1 MNPKLLAAASAA
13 ALVFAAA
20 PAFADEGMWTF
31 DNFPSAQVEKTYG
44 VKIDK
49 RWLDT
54 VQAASVRLTSG
65 CSASVVSG
73 EGLVMTNDHCVIDCQ
88 QALSTA
94 EQDYVKN
101 GFVPKSREE
110 ERTCPGMQAEV
121 LTSIA
126 DVTGQI
132 NAATADKTGGDFVRA
147 RDAAIAAAE
156 SSACAKDSKT
166 ERCQVVSLYRGGQ
179 YKLYKYRKYADVR
192 LAFAPE
198 YASAFFGGDPDN
210 FNFPRYNLD
219 VGFLRLYEDGRPV
232 KTPQHLTWVSRAPK
246 EGEPVFVSG
255 NPGSTDRLMTVSQ
268 LETQRDLAIPIAQL
282 QRSELRGRLLQFS
295 AENPEHKRIALDS
308 LTGVENSF
316 KVFYGRQFALND
328 RAFMDA
334 KRASEA
340 ELKAKVAADPRLA
353 AEIGDP
359 WGEID
364 KAQGAYA
371 EHFLRY
377 RQLET
382 APTTSDLFAYARTL
396 VRGAQERAKPAAERL
411 PEFGEA
417 RLPLLQKGLLDA
429 QPVDAPLEELVLAYW
444 LSKTREYLLTDD
456 PAVKLLLGKDSPEA
470 LARRLATTS
479 KLADPAV
486 RKALWEGGL
495 PAIQASDDP
504 MIQLVLRTDPV
515 ARAARSAWESQ
526 VSGPTDR
533 AAERIAKARFA
544 VYGDAVYPDAT
555 FTPRL
560 SYGKVAGW
568 SHRGQT
574 VPAFTDFA
582 GLYDRATGAEPYE
595 LAPRWAQAQS
605 KLNPKTVFNFVTTN
619 DIIGGNSGSP
629 VVNAKGEV
637 LGAAFDG
644 NIHSLGGNYG
654 YDGTA
659 NRTVVVSTAAITEAL
674 DKVYGQQALLKE
686 LKAR

>member
-1 MNPKLLAAASAA
+1 MNPKLLAAAGAVV
-13 ALVFAAA
+13 LTFAAA

-44 VKIDK
+44 VKIDS
-49 RWLDT
+49 RWLGD

-73 EGLVMTNDHCVIDCQ
+73 EGLVLTNAHCVIDCQ

-94 EQDYVKN
+94 ERDYVKT
-101 GFVPKSREE
+101 GFVPAGRAE
-110 ERTCPGMQAEV
+110 ERTCPGMQAEI
-121 LTSIA
+121 LTSIT
-126 DVTGQI
+126 DVTGQV
-132 NAATADKTGGDFVRA
+132 NAATEGKTGGDFVRA

-156 SSACAKDSKT
+156 SAACDKDAAT

-179 YKLYKYRKYADVR
+179 YKLYQYRKYADVR

-210 FNFPRYNLD
+210 FNFPRFNLD
-219 VGFLRLYEDGRPV
+219 AAFLRLYDGGRPAR
-232 KTPQHLTWVSRAPK
+232 TPKRLTWVSRAPK

-255 NPGSTDRLMTVSQ
+255 NPGSTDRMMTVSQ

-282 QRSELRGRLLQFS
+282 QRSEQRGRLIQFS
-295 AENPEHKRIALDS
+295 TQSPEHKRIALDA

-328 RAFMDA
+328 PGFMDA

-340 ELKAKVAADPRLA
+340 ELKAKVAADPKLA
-353 AEIGDP
+353 AEVGDP
-359 WGEID
+359 WAEIEQ
-364 KAQGAYA
+364 AQAAYA
-371 EHFLRY
+371 EHYLRY

-382 APTTSDLFAYARTL
+382 LPATSDLYYYARIL
-396 VRGAQERAKPAAERL
+396 VRGAQERAKPASERL

-417 RLPLLQKGLLDA
+417 RLPLLEKVLLDD
-429 QPVDAPLEELVLAYW
+429 QPVEAPLEELALSFW

-456 PAVKLLLGKDSPEA
+456 PAVKLLLGRENPEGMA
-470 LARRLATTS
+470 HRLAATS
-479 KLADPAV
+479 KLGDPAV

-495 PAIQASDDP
+495 TAVQASDDP
-504 MIQLVLRTDPV
+504 MIQLVLRADPA

-526 VSGPTDR
+526 VSGPVDR
-533 AAERIAKARFA
+533 AAEKIAKARFA

-555 FTPRL
+555 FTARL

-568 SHRGQT
+568 THRGQT
-574 VPAFTDFA
+574 VPAVTTIA
-582 GLYDRATGAEPYE
+582 GLYERATGAEPYE
-595 LAPRWAQAQS
+595 LAPRWAAAQS
-605 KLNPKTVFNFVTTN
+605 RLDPETVFNFVTTN

-629 VVNAKGEV
+629 VVSARGEV

-654 YDGTA
+654 YDGA
-659 NRTVVVSTAAITEAL
+659 VNRTVVVSTAAITEAL

-686 LKAR
+686 LRAR

>member
-1 MNPKLLAAASAA
+1 MNLKLLSAASAL
-13 ALVFAAA
+13 ALTSFAA
-20 PAFADEGMWTF
+20 PAIADEGMWTF
-31 DNFPSAQVEKTYG
+31 DNFPSAQVEAAYG
-44 VKIDK
+44 VKIDR

-73 EGLVMTNDHCVIDCQ
+73 EGLVLTNDHCVIDCQ

-94 EQDYVKN
+94 EKDFVKD
-101 GFVPKSREE
+101 GFVPAGRNE
-110 ERTCPGMQAEV
+110 ERTCPGMQAEI
-121 LTSIA
+121 LTSIV
-126 DVTGQI
+126 DVTEKI
-132 NAATADKTGGDFVRA
+132 NAATAGRIGGDFVRA
-147 RDAAIAAAE
+147 RDAAVAE
-156 SSACAKDSKT
+156 IEAGGCGPDARA

-179 YKLYKYRKYADVR
+179 YKLYKYRKYDDVR

-210 FNFPRYNLD
+210 FNFPRFNLD
-219 VGFLRLYEDGRPV
+219 AAFLRLYENGKPAR
-232 KTPQHLTWVSRAPK
+232 TPRHLTWTSRAP
-246 EGEPVFVSG
+246 EESEPVFVSG
-255 NPGSTDRLMTVSQ
+255 NPGSTDRQMTVAQ
-268 LETQRDLAIPIAQL
+268 LETQRDLALPIAQL
-282 QRSELRGRLLQFS
+282 QRSELRGRLIRFS
-295 AENPEHKRIALDS
+295 AESPEHKRIALDA

-316 KVFYGRQFALND
+316 KVSYGRQFALNSP
-328 RAFMDA
+328 ALIDA
-334 KRASEA
+334 KRAAEA
-340 ELKAKVAADPRLA
+340 ELKAKVAADPALA

-359 WGEID
+359 WAEIEQ
-364 KAQGAYA
+364 AQAAYA
-371 EHFLRY
+371 EHYLRY

-382 APTTSDLFAYARTL
+382 SATASDLFYYARTL
-396 VRGAQERAKPAAERL
+396 VRGAQERTKPAGERL
-411 PEFGEA
+411 PEFGPA
-417 RLPLLQKGLLDA
+417 RLPLLEKQLLDA
-429 QPVDAPLEELVLAYW
+429 DPVEPALEELVLAFW

-456 PAVKLLLGKDSPEA
+456 PAVKQLLGDESPEG

-495 PAIQASDDP
+495 AAIQASDDP
-504 MIQLVLRTDPV
+504 LIQLVLRTDPA
-515 ARAARSAWESQ
+515 ARAARSAWESE
-526 VSGPTDR
+526 VAGPIDR
-533 AAERIAKARFA
+533 AAERVAKARFA

-555 FTPRL
+555 FTARL

-568 SHRGQT
+568 THRGQT
-574 VPAFTDFA
+574 IPAFTTIA
-582 GLYDRATGAEPYE
+582 GLYDRATGAEPYQ
-595 LAPRWAQAQS
+595 LAPRWVAA
-605 KLNPKTVFNFVTTN
+605 KDRLNAATVFNFVTTN

-654 YDGTA
+654 YDGEV
-659 NRTVVVSTAAITEAL
+659 NRTVVVSTAAISEAL